1 VSDKKCDCGRELPL
15 LKEIVGRTTDIL
27 EFPNNRVV
35 SGAAVVDM
43 FKYFSDK
50 IREYQ
55 VIQKKEDE
63 ILIKIVKDTA
73 YSKMDSELIIKAFQS
88 HVGKNI
94 EINIEFVERIQ
105 TTKAG
110 KWKCIV
116 RAVE

>member
-27 EFPNNRVV
+27 EFPNNMVV

-50 IREYQ
+50 IRKYQ

-116 RAVE
+116 REVA